1 MFGTDGIRGFPNQ
14 GYFIKKNLIKIGYSY
29 GCFLKKASNTLNIFI
44 SKDTRKSSDFI
55 ESNLIKGLNQ
65 AGLNT
70 ISLGIL
76 PTSVSCTHLTLPTIY
91 SV

>member
-29 GCFLKKASNTLNIFI
+29 GCFLKRVSSTLNVFI

-70 ISLGIL
+70 ISLGIF
-76 PTSVSCTHLTLPTIY
+76 TRV
-91 SV
+91 